1 MNERKPKARYIV
13 GIPYSTILY
22 EGNSRFVAW
31 CYWLFNWHQV
41 TAFDRRSWITD
52 PSYWLKGDTPSD
64 NLFKKQ
70 A

>member
-31 CYWLFNWHQV
+31 CYWLFNWHQA

-52 PSYWLKGDTPSD
+52 PCYWLKGDTPSD

>member
-31 CYWLFNWHQV
+31 LAVQLASGYSVRPPVL
-41 TAFDRRSWITD
+41 DYRSQ
-52 PSYWLKGDTPSD
+52 LLVKG
-64 NLFKKQ
+64 
-70 A
+70 